1 VYLGKNE
8 SGNKIIF
15 GSSQSKSWIASEA
28 QLTYTFD
35 IDSIILRQASVYVG
49 GVLQIPDVN
58 FLEDSPTRVTLICN
72 LNKIQNRIEVVTI
85 INKVVS

>member
-1 VYLGKNE
+1 MYLGKNV

-35 IDSIILRQASVYVG
+35 IDSIILRQAAVYVG

-58 FLEDSPTRVTLICN
+58 FLEDSPTSVTLICN
-72 LNKIQNRIEVVTI
+72 LQNGIEVVTI
-85 INKVVS
+85 IN